1 MSFIKKIQITPS
13 QKVLNK
19 RLSKPPTM
27 PMVEPKDTVIG
38 MKDIA
43 GRKYKP
49 GKGYQMPLIQG
60 KSKKALSANIAIER
74 SNGKPLKQAVA
85 IAYSEQRAY
94 KHKSRDMAGRKVKSG
109 Y

>member
-49 GKGYQMPLIQG
+49 GKEY
-60 KSKKALSANIAIER
+60 
-74 SNGKPLKQAVA
+74 
-85 IAYSEQRAY
+85 
-94 KHKSRDMAGRKVKSG
+94 
-109 Y
+109 